1 MRHVLLQLYLQ
12 RLQSQTFIIC
22 EPHLLDIHMCVRSNN
37 WIQQVLH
44 RFNALTF
51 SFHLCIVLSPSLR
64 TLCAI
69 KPQVT
74 VYFGGASSFEA

>member
-1 MRHVLLQLYLQ
+1 MRHELLQLYLQ

-22 EPHLLDIHMCVRSNN
+22 EPHLLDLHMCVRSNN

-51 SFHLCIVLSPSLR
+51 PFHLCIVLSPSLR
-64 TLCAI
+64 TLSAI

-74 VYFGGASSFEA
+74 VSFGGALSFEA